1 VSAEGILSPIRLPRL
16 PAQIEFIPDSA
27 GCFWLHRHQPLF
39 FLIARVLSELFD
51 LTIISGNETLTIFP
65 AVAIGT
71 MWKAVGIDAW
81 LAGRKSSL
89 EDARG
94 TVTEIIERVQKKGD
108 TALRELSRHV
118 ELVEIAVSD
127 EERESAYDDVET
139 KIVESLIE
147 AHARIERFH
156 ELQKPRDLWLQEM
169 EPGIVLGVKTTA
181 LDRIGIYVPGGRAP
195 YPSSA
200 LMCAVPA
207 KVAGVREICAC
218 SPPPIH
224 PMTLVA
230 LDIAGITEIYRS
242 GGAQAIAAMALGT
255 ETIKPVQKI
264 VGPGNVYVTLA
275 KMMLREH
282 VEIDFP
288 AGPSEIGIIA
298 DHTANPRIVA
308 ADVLAQAEHDPN
320 AACIL
325 ITTDKSLPEKVG
337 NEIAA
342 LLSTAPRKEIIE
354 KALINSGYTLVADME
369 EAIAA
374 SDRVAPEHLSIQV
387 ADPLSVVTR
396 VKNAGAIF
404 VGKYSAVACGDYAV
418 GTNHVLPTAGFA
430 KMYSGL
436 DVSHFCKTASV
447 EMLDK
452 NGLEAIGDIVET
464 IAEAEGLHAHAQ
476 SVKIRRQC

>member
-1 VSAEGILSPIRLPRL
+1 
-16 PAQIEFIPDSA
+16 
-27 GCFWLHRHQPLF
+27 
-39 FLIARVLSELFD
+39 
-51 LTIISGNETLTIFP
+51 
-65 AVAIGT
+65 
-71 MWKAVGIDAW
+71 MWKAVGIDSW

-89 EDARG
+89 EDARV
-94 TVTEIIERVQKKGD
+94 TVTDIIERVRKNGD
-108 TALRELSRHV
+108 TALRELSRHY
-118 ELVEIAVSD
+118 ELKEIAVSD
-127 EERESAYDDVET
+127 EERESAYDDVDT

-156 ELQKPRDLWLQEM
+156 ELQKPRDLWFQEM

-230 LDIAGITEIYRS
+230 LDIAGVSEIYRS

-255 ETIKPVQKI
+255 ETVRPVQKI

-275 KMMLREH
+275 KMMLREN

-298 DHTANPRIVA
+298 DHTADPRIVA
-308 ADVLAQAEHDPN
+308 SDILAQAEHDPN

-325 ITTDKSLPEKVG
+325 ITTDKNLPGKVG
-337 NEIAA
+337 HEIAG
-342 LLSTAPRKEIIE
+342 LLATAPRKEIIE
-354 KALINSGYTLVADME
+354 KALNNSGYTIVKDMD

-374 SDRVAPEHLSIQV
+374 SDMVAPEHLSIQV

-404 VGKYSAVACGDYAV
+404 VGKYSAVACGDYGV
-418 GTNHVLPTAGFA
+418 GTNHVLPTAGYA

-447 EMLDK
+447 EIIDK
-452 NGLEAIGDIVET
+452 NGLETIGDIVET
-464 IAEAEGLHAHAQ
+464 IAEAEGLYAHAQ

>member
-1 VSAEGILSPIRLPRL
+1 
-16 PAQIEFIPDSA
+16 
-27 GCFWLHRHQPLF
+27 
-39 FLIARVLSELFD
+39 
-51 LTIISGNETLTIFP
+51 
-65 AVAIGT
+65 

-94 TVTEIIERVQKKGD
+94 TVTEIIDRVQKNGD

-118 ELVEIAVSD
+118 ELKEIAVSD

-156 ELQKPRDLWLQEM
+156 ELQKPKDLWLQEM

-181 LDRIGIYVPGGRAP
+181 LNRIGIYVPGGRAP

-218 SPPPIH
+218 SPPPIN

-230 LDIAGITEIYRS
+230 LDIAGVTEIYRS

-325 ITTDKSLPEKVG
+325 ITTDKNLPGKVG
-337 NEIAA
+337 HEIAE
-342 LLSTAPRKEIIE
+342 LLTSAPRKEIIE
-354 KALINSGYTLVADME
+354 QALRNSGYAIVADME

-418 GTNHVLPTAGFA
+418 GTNHVLPTAGYS

-447 EMLDK
+447 EIIDK

-464 IAEAEGLHAHAQ
+464 IAEAEGLHGHAQ

>member
-1 VSAEGILSPIRLPRL
+1 
-16 PAQIEFIPDSA
+16 
-27 GCFWLHRHQPLF
+27 
-39 FLIARVLSELFD
+39 
-51 LTIISGNETLTIFP
+51 
-65 AVAIGT
+65 

-89 EDARG
+89 EDARI
-94 TVTEIIERVQKKGD
+94 TVTGIIERVRKNGD

-118 ELVEIAVSD
+118 ELTEIAVSD
-127 EERESAYDDVET
+127 EERESAYDDVDT
-139 KIVESLIE
+139 QLVESLIE

-156 ELQKPRDLWLQEM
+156 ELQKPKDLWLQEM

-181 LDRIGIYVPGGRAP
+181 LDRIGIYVPGGRAS

-207 KVAGVREICAC
+207 KVAGVREIRAC
-218 SPPPIH
+218 SPPPIS

-230 LDIAGITEIYRS
+230 LDIAGVSEIYRS

-255 ETIKPVQKI
+255 ETIRPVQKI

-275 KMMLREH
+275 KMMVREN

-298 DHTANPRIVA
+298 DHTADPRIVA
-308 ADVLAQAEHDPN
+308 SDVLAQAEHDPN

-325 ITTDKSLPEKVG
+325 ITTDGNLPGKVG
-337 NEIAA
+337 HEIAA
-342 LLSTAPRKEIIE
+342 LLAVAPRKEIIE
-354 KALINSGYTLVADME
+354 KALNNSGYVVVSDMDEAVAT
-369 EAIAA
+369 

-418 GTNHVLPTAGFA
+418 GTNHVLPTAGYA

-436 DVSHFCKTASV
+436 DVAHFCKTASV
-447 EMLDK
+447 EMIDK

>member
-1 VSAEGILSPIRLPRL
+1 
-16 PAQIEFIPDSA
+16 
-27 GCFWLHRHQPLF
+27 
-39 FLIARVLSELFD
+39 
-51 LTIISGNETLTIFP
+51 
-65 AVAIGT
+65 
-71 MWKAVGIDAW
+71 MWKAVEIDGW

-94 TVTEIIERVQKKGD
+94 TVTGIIDRVRKNGD

-118 ELVEIAVSD
+118 VLTDIAVSD
-127 EERESAYDDVET
+127 EEREAAYDDVET
-139 KIVESLIE
+139 QVVESLIE

-156 ELQKPRDLWLQEM
+156 ELQKPKDLWLQEM
-169 EPGIVLGVKTTA
+169 EPGIVLGMKTTA
-181 LDRIGIYVPGGRAP
+181 LNRVGLYIPGGRAA

-218 SPPPIH
+218 SPPPIS

-230 LDIAGITEIYRS
+230 LDIAGVTEIYRS
-242 GGAQAIAAMALGT
+242 GGAQAVAAMALGT
-255 ETIKPVQKI
+255 ETIRPVQKI

-275 KMMLREH
+275 KMMLREQ

-298 DHTANPRIVA
+298 DNTANPSIVA
-308 ADVLAQAEHDPN
+308 ADILAQSEHDPN

-325 ITTDKSLPEKVG
+325 ITTDKALPGKVG
-337 NEIAA
+337 LEIAA
-342 LLSTAPRKEIIE
+342 QLATAPRKEIIE
-354 KALINSGYTLVADME
+354 QSLKNSGYVIVRSME
-369 EAIAA
+369 AAIAS
-374 SDRVAPEHLSIQV
+374 SDVVAPEHLSIQV

-396 VKNAGAIF
+396 VRNAGAIF

-418 GTNHVLPTAGFA
+418 GTNHCLPTAGYA

-436 DVSHFCKTASV
+436 DVQHFCKTASV
-447 EMLDK
+447 EIIDK
-452 NGLEAIGDIVET
+452 NGLESIGDIVET
-464 IAEAEGLHAHAQ
+464 IAEAEGLFAHAA
-476 SVKIRRQC
+476 SVKIRREY

>member
-1 VSAEGILSPIRLPRL
+1 
-16 PAQIEFIPDSA
+16 
-27 GCFWLHRHQPLF
+27 
-39 FLIARVLSELFD
+39 
-51 LTIISGNETLTIFP
+51 
-65 AVAIGT
+65 
-71 MWKAVGIDAW
+71 MWKAIGIDAW

-89 EDARG
+89 EDARV
-94 TVTEIIERVQKKGD
+94 TVTEIIERVRKNGD
-108 TALRELSRHV
+108 SALRELSRHY
-118 ELVEIAVSD
+118 ELKEIAVSD
-127 EERESAYDDVET
+127 EERESAYDDVDT

-156 ELQKPRDLWLQEM
+156 ELQKPRDLWFQEM
-169 EPGIVLGVKTTA
+169 EPGIILGVKTTA

-230 LDIAGITEIYRS
+230 LDIAGVSEIYRS

-255 ETIKPVQKI
+255 ETVRAVQKI

-275 KMMLREH
+275 KMMLREN
-282 VEIDFP
+282 VAIDFP
-288 AGPSEIGIIA
+288 AGPSEIGIVA
-298 DHTANPRIVA
+298 DHTADPLIVA
-308 ADVLAQAEHDPN
+308 SDILAQAEHDPN

-325 ITTDKSLPEKVG
+325 ITTDKNLPGKVG
-337 NEIAA
+337 HEIAG
-342 LLSTAPRKEIIE
+342 LLATAPRKEIIE
-354 KALINSGYTLVADME
+354 KALNNSGYTIVKDMD

-374 SDRVAPEHLSIQV
+374 SDMVAPEHLSIQV

-418 GTNHVLPTAGFA
+418 GTNHVLPTAGYA

-447 EMLDK
+447 EMIDK
-452 NGLEAIGDIVET
+452 NGLETIGDIVET

>member
-1 VSAEGILSPIRLPRL
+1 
-16 PAQIEFIPDSA
+16 
-27 GCFWLHRHQPLF
+27 
-39 FLIARVLSELFD
+39 
-51 LTIISGNETLTIFP
+51 
-65 AVAIGT
+65 

-94 TVTEIIERVQKKGD
+94 TVTEIIDRVQKNGD

-118 ELVEIAVSD
+118 ELKEIAVSD

-156 ELQKPRDLWLQEM
+156 ELQKPKDLWLQEM

-181 LDRIGIYVPGGRAP
+181 LNRIGIYVPGGRAP

-218 SPPPIH
+218 SPPPIN

-230 LDIAGITEIYRS
+230 LDIAGVTEIYRS

-325 ITTDKSLPEKVG
+325 ITTDKNLPGKVG
-337 NEIAA
+337 HEIAE
-342 LLSTAPRKEIIE
+342 LLTSAPRKEIIE
-354 KALINSGYTLVADME
+354 QALRNSGYAIVADME

-418 GTNHVLPTAGFA
+418 GTNHVLPTAGYS

-447 EMLDK
+447 EIIDK

>member
-1 VSAEGILSPIRLPRL
+1 
-16 PAQIEFIPDSA
+16 
-27 GCFWLHRHQPLF
+27 
-39 FLIARVLSELFD
+39 
-51 LTIISGNETLTIFP
+51 
-65 AVAIGT
+65 
-71 MWKAVGIDAW
+71 MWKSVGIDAW

-89 EDARG
+89 EDARV
-94 TVTEIIERVQKKGD
+94 TVTDIIERVRKNGD
-108 TALRELSRHV
+108 TALRELSRHY
-118 ELVEIAVSD
+118 ELKEIAVSD
-127 EERESAYDDVET
+127 EERESAYDDVDT

-156 ELQKPRDLWLQEM
+156 ELQKPRDLWFQEM

-230 LDIAGITEIYRS
+230 LDIAGVSEIYRS

-255 ETIKPVQKI
+255 ETVRPVQKI

-298 DHTANPRIVA
+298 DHTADPRIVA
-308 ADVLAQAEHDPN
+308 SDILAQAEHDPN

-325 ITTDKSLPEKVG
+325 ISTDKNLPGKVG
-337 NEIAA
+337 HEIAG
-342 LLSTAPRKEIIE
+342 LLATAPRKEIME
-354 KALINSGYTLVADME
+354 KALNNSGYTIVNDMD

-374 SDRVAPEHLSIQV
+374 SDMVAPEHLSIQV

-418 GTNHVLPTAGFA
+418 GTNHVLPTAGYA

-436 DVSHFCKTASV
+436 DVLHFCKTASV
-447 EMLDK
+447 EMIDK
-452 NGLEAIGDIVET
+452 NGLETIGDIVET

>member
-1 VSAEGILSPIRLPRL
+1 
-16 PAQIEFIPDSA
+16 
-27 GCFWLHRHQPLF
+27 
-39 FLIARVLSELFD
+39 
-51 LTIISGNETLTIFP
+51 
-65 AVAIGT
+65 

-89 EDARG
+89 EGARG
-94 TVTEIIERVQKKGD
+94 TVTEIIDRVQKNGD

-118 ELVEIAVSD
+118 ELKEIAVSD

-218 SPPPIH
+218 SPPPIN

-230 LDIAGITEIYRS
+230 LDIAGVTEIYRS

-298 DHTANPRIVA
+298 DNTANPRFVA

-325 ITTDKSLPEKVG
+325 ITTDKNLPGNVG
-337 NEIAA
+337 KEIAD
-342 LLSTAPRKEIIE
+342 LLIRAPRKEIIE
-354 KALINSGYTLVADME
+354 KALNNSGYVIVNDMA

-418 GTNHVLPTAGFA
+418 GTNHVLPTAGYS

-447 EMLDK
+447 EIIDK

>member
-1 VSAEGILSPIRLPRL
+1 
-16 PAQIEFIPDSA
+16 
-27 GCFWLHRHQPLF
+27 
-39 FLIARVLSELFD
+39 
-51 LTIISGNETLTIFP
+51 
-65 AVAIGT
+65 

-94 TVTEIIERVQKKGD
+94 IVTEIIDRVQKNGD
-108 TALRELSRHV
+108 AALRELSRHY
-118 ELVEIAVSD
+118 ELKEIAVSD

-181 LDRIGIYVPGGRAP
+181 LNRIGIYVPGGRAP

-218 SPPPIH
+218 SPPPIN

-230 LDIAGITEIYRS
+230 LDIAGVTEIYRS

-255 ETIKPVQKI
+255 ETVRPVQKI

-275 KMMLREH
+275 KMMLREK

-325 ITTDKSLPEKVG
+325 ITTDKNLPGKVG
-337 NEIAA
+337 HEIAE
-342 LLSTAPRKEIIE
+342 LLIREPRKEIIE
-354 KALINSGYTLVADME
+354 QALNNSGYTIVADME

-387 ADPLSVVTR
+387 ADPLSVVIR

-418 GTNHVLPTAGFA
+418 GTNHVLPTAGYS

-447 EMLDK
+447 EMIDK